1 MLNLRSI
8 SQVFI
13 LLGIL
18 LPILISGCA
27 QMPLSTST
35 PSGPA
40 RDGAPNFLPDLNKIP
55 NARPKPEPK
64 ARYGNHSP
72 YEVLGKTYRVMNSAK
87 GYEAKGIASWYGTKF
102 HGKRTSSWEPYSMYK
117 MTAAHKTLPL
127 PTYLEVTNLENK
139 RKIIVKVND
148 RGPFHSDRILDLSY
162 VAAHKL
168 GFADKGTAPVKI
180 RAITF
185 DTDIKQTDTPK
196 TKLAQTKT
204 QPESTLTTRI
214 HEETPPNLVSGTQ
227 NQSASRPKI
236 QSGVYVQAGAF
247 KNRNTARNLQQ
258 QIQAITRWPVL
269 INSDHQGLV
278 ALHRVQVGPLDSEEQ
293 ALMLTDV
300 IRDHSIADPLLIWH

>member
-1 MLNLRSI
+1 MLNSI
-8 SQVFI
+8 PNRHLPF

-18 LPILISGCA
+18 FSFLMAGCA
-27 QMPLSTST
+27 QMPVST
-35 PSGPA
+35 PG
-40 RDGAPNFLPDLNKIP
+40 DGAPAYLPNLDKIP
-55 NARPKPEPK
+55 NAKPKPEPK
-64 ARYGNHSP
+64 SRYGNHSP

-87 GYEAKGIASWYGTKF
+87 GYEAEGIASWYGTKF

-127 PTYLEVTNLENK
+127 PTYLEVTNLENR

-185 DTDIKQTDTPK
+185 DTDIKQNPPPQTNV
-196 TKLAQTKT
+196 AQT
-204 QPESTLTTRI
+204 QNNSESTLNTRL
-214 HEETPPNLVSGTQ
+214 HEEVPPKVVSESAHKTTPQ
-227 NQSASRPKI
+227 QQIK
-236 QSGVYVQAGAF
+236 SGVYVQAGAF
-247 KNRNTARNLQQ
+247 KNRDTAKNLQQ
-258 QIQAITRWPVL
+258 QIQALTRWPVL
-269 INSDHQGLV
+269 INSDHHGLV